1 MYDENVKDRSVP
13 MKGAGGGDRGRVSQ
27 GLDSVNFGLRYGVYG
42 AKMWC

>member
-13 MKGAGGGDRGRVSQ
+13 MKGDEVGDGCMVSR

-42 AKMWC
+42 AEMWC